1 MEVKYK
7 LKNVNSL
14 VVSDIITTFASE
26 IKNKSINHLK
36 LHNMYDKKLKDKY
49 QYVVTY
55 FVIDNNEYIYYYL
68 NRDLTFTTE
77 FDSKKARLYKR
88 FDNAWKKAD
97 SLLDNPDIH
106 RVAVRIVH
114 EGKIVEPTD
123 DIDSLH

>member
-1 MEVKYK
+1 MTKY
-7 LKNVNSL
+7 L

-26 IKNKSINHLK
+26 INNKSINHLK
-36 LHNMYDKKLKDKY
+36 RHNMYDKKLKDKY

-77 FDSKKARLYKR
+77 FDSKKARLFNC
-88 FDNAWKKAD
+88 FDNAWEKAD

-106 RVAVRIVH
+106 RVAVKIVH